1 MPRKIYNH
9 YKKNCI
15 IALSLYGNSL
25 RTGRSLLIFLL
36 DENFNQVHS
45 VEKIFLGNDYTMR
58 HFMTNS
64 KNELYEDD
72 EGSIYVS
79 VDKKGIFKI
88 SFNDFR

>member
-1 MPRKIYNH
+1 
-9 YKKNCI
+9 
-15 IALSLYGNSL
+15 
-25 RTGRSLLIFLL
+25 
-36 DENFNQVHS
+36 
-45 VEKIFLGNDYTMR
+45 MR

-64 KNELYEDD
+64 KNELYEDS